1 MSKTIYFTYEELLSY
16 LKDRCKASTQ
26 TQVAIELDI
35 SQQYLGD
42 VLRGNRTISKQL
54 ALKLGFEKITMYRR
68 IK

>member
-42 VLRGNRTISKQL
+42 VLRGNRSISKQL